1 LKNKKIILVVSII
14 IIIAILIAVSIFMM
28 NKNNGNQNV
37 GNLKERDEK
46 EYIVSTPNNN
56 NISGQFTDKKI
67 NDSNSAITSIKD
79 INNQLDIDLSK
90 YKFIE
95 EKSDTSGDYFNT
107 FKLKQTYNGVEIYGA
122 DLIVYTDKNGNA
134 KGIINGCVNMNDNIE
149 TSPKT
154 SINDIIDGVINQ
166 KLHELEI
173 NPNNVT
179 INSDLVIYPYNDK
192 FILVHIVYIN
202 TDLGMITFFVNDE
215 NQEIIDENYN
225 IYGIA
230 SLDEVS
236 KFKNAETGKYRLLD
250 EQRNII
256 VTHMDN
262 PFWHNKAHSY
272 YEWSTIQEANDL
284 DIDTAITTLNLGIKI
299 YDYYY
304 NRLNRKSIRGNN
316 EYPIALITNCI
327 WTLDDKLTDRGLML
341 NNAMYSYQDEF
352 DAILFSIDNKFND
365 DIATVA
371 HEYTH
376 GVFRSIIGE
385 EVSDKLETSSV
396 NEAYAD
402 IIGMCTE
409 AYYNSSEELS
419 GEMKKVKRNIKDST
433 LKLSDFGKKSL
444 YDEHDYSV
452 ILSKVAYT
460 MNDYFTVKEIEQLWY
475 NSMKLLRSD
484 CTFYNSMYAVIETS
498 KMMGFTEEQQEKIK
512 SAFYEQGFEEII
524 ITNPL
529 EHTAENK
536 NELLTEIGA
545 EEKKKNIIGTWKAI
559 STDND
564 NYSLGYIYGTGLK
577 EANEL
582 KLNQDGTYVL
592 ALGLTYYQKGNY
604 EIDTDEIILTN
615 NVNESDNPDTE
626 IIEKFTIKNDKI
638 LLQETIDGINVNEI
652 FEKEK

>member
-1 LKNKKIILVVSII
+1 MKNKKIILVVSII

-28 NKNNGNQNV
+28 NKNNGSQNV

-107 FKLKQTYNGVEIYGA
+107 FKLKQTYNGLEIYGA
-122 DLIVYTDKNGNA
+122 DLIVYTDKSGNA

-173 NPNNVT
+173 NSNDVT
-179 INSDLVIYPYNDK
+179 SSSDLVIYPYNDD
-192 FILVHIVYIN
+192 FILVHIVYIH

-225 IYGIA
+225 IYGIK
-230 SLDEVS
+230 SLSEVS
-236 KFKNAETGKYRLLD
+236 KFKIPNTEEYKLRDNT
-250 EQRNII
+250 RNINVNYI
-256 VTHMDN
+256 TYSGYSKDKPKTN
-262 PFWHNKAHSY
+262 L
-272 YEWSTIQEANDL
+272 YEWKTVSEANG
-284 DIDTAITTLNLGIKI
+284 INVNLGINTLNTIIKV
-299 YDYYY
+299 YAYYY
-304 NRLNRKSIRGNN
+304 NRLNRISISGDTSRAIEVCTGLNKEKSGFWMTNYYSGNACYRYGDNSDFIIYGSKNLYN
-316 EYPIALITNCI
+316 E
-327 WTLDDKLTDRGLML
+327 
-341 NNAMYSYQDEF
+341 
-352 DAILFSIDNKFND
+352 
-365 DIATVA
+365 DIEVSA

-376 GVFRSIIGE
+376 GIFRNVIGE
-385 EVSDKLETSSV
+385 KVSDKLETSSV

-402 IIGMCTE
+402 IMGMCVE
-409 AYYNSSEELS
+409 SYYNNENEKIDGIIDGLD
-419 GEMKKVKRNIKDST
+419 RNIKDSNM
-433 LKLSDFGKKSL
+433 KLGDFGKNKKL
-444 YDEHDYSV
+444 EAHDYSV
-452 ILSKVAYT
+452 ILSKVAYI
-460 MNDYFTVKEIEQLWY
+460 MNNDFSAKEIEQLWY

-512 SAFYEQGFEEII
+512 SAFYEMGFEKII

-529 EHTAENK
+529 ENTTENK
-536 NELLTEIGA
+536 NELLTETG
-545 EEKKKNIIGTWKAI
+545 KVMKDIIGVWKAVDTNN
-559 STDND
+559 S
-564 NYSLGYIYGTGLK
+564 NYSLGYIYGSGFK
-577 EANEL
+577 NGEIVFNE
-582 KLNQDGTYVL
+582 DGTYSL
-592 ALGLTYYQKGNY
+592 YMGITFSQKGSYTIDKN
-604 EIDTDEIILTN
+604 EIFLKDNTLEGERLDSDIIK
-615 NVNESDNPDTE
+615 
-626 IIEKFTIKNDKI
+626 KFTIQEDKI
-638 LLQETIDGINVNEI
+638 TFEEKIDGTNVNVI

>member
-1 LKNKKIILVVSII
+1 MKNKKIILVVLII
-14 IIIAILIAVSIFMM
+14 ILIAIIAAVSIFMM

-37 GNLKERDEK
+37 GNFKERDEK
-46 EYIVSTPNNN
+46 EYIVSTLNNN

-67 NDSNSAITSIKD
+67 NDSNSAITAIKD
-79 INNQLDIDLSK
+79 INNQLNIDLSK

-107 FKLKQTYNGVEIYGA
+107 FKLKQAYNGLEIYGA

-166 KLHELEI
+166 KLHKLEM

-179 INSDLVIYPYNDK
+179 INSELVIYPYNNK

-202 TDLGMITFFVNDE
+202 TNLGMITFFVNDE

-236 KFKNAETGKYRLLD
+236 NFKIPNTEEYKLKD
-250 EQRNII
+250 NSRNIEVNYI
-256 VTHMDN
+256 TYAKHDKVN
-262 PFWHNKAHSY
+262 PILNL
-272 YEWSTIQEANDL
+272 YEWKTINEANSLKVD
-284 DIDTAITTLNLGIKI
+284 LGINSLNTVIKA

-304 NRLNRKSIRGNN
+304 NRLNRISISGNTNRAIKVSTGLIKGKDSNSGETKDYSDNVVYGYGTDADYISYGSKNLFN
-316 EYPIALITNCI
+316 EDIEIT
-327 WTLDDKLTDRGLML
+327 
-341 NNAMYSYQDEF
+341 
-352 DAILFSIDNKFND
+352 
-365 DIATVA
+365 A

-376 GVFRSIIGE
+376 GVFQNTIGGTI
-385 EVSDKLETSSV
+385 SNKLEINSV
-396 NEAYAD
+396 NEAYSD
-402 IIGMCTE
+402 IMGMCAE
-409 AYYNSSEELS
+409 AYYDENENIDGVIDS
-419 GEMKKVKRNIKDST
+419 VDRNIKDSNI
-433 LKLSDFGKKSL
+433 KLTDFGKNKKIE
-444 YDEHDYSV
+444 EHGYSV
-452 ILSKVAYT
+452 ILSKVAYI

-512 SAFYEQGFEEII
+512 SAFYEQGFEKII

-582 KLNQDGTYVL
+582 KLNKDGTYVL
-592 ALGLTYYQKGNY
+592 SLGLTYYQKGNY
-604 EIDTDEIILTN
+604 EIDTDEIILTD
-615 NVNESDNPDTE
+615 NVNGSDNPDTE

-638 LLQETIDGINVNEI
+638 LLQETIDGIKVDVI
-652 FEKEK
+652 FEK